1 MAKTRN
7 ELNQDQLDHHVFA
20 DVSTRL
26 LSTDEVARL
35 LVVPV
40 TTLYTWRYKGTG
52 PKAYKVGKH
61 LRYRLG
67 DVLEWLED
75 NALG

>member
-7 ELNQDQLDHHVFA
+7 ELNQDRIGLDSSF
-20 DVSTRL
+20 DLSTRL

-35 LVVPV
+35 LVVSV

-52 PKAYKVGKH
+52 PRAYRVGKH
-61 LRYRLG
+61 LRYRLS
-67 DVLEWLED
+67 DVMEWLETM
-75 NALG
+75 AE

>member
-7 ELNQDQLDHHVFA
+7 ELNQDRIRLDVSF

-26 LSTDEVARL
+26 LSTDEVSRF

-40 TTLYTWRYKGTG
+40 TTLYAWRYKGTG
-52 PKAYKVGKH
+52 PKALRVGKH
-61 LRYRLG
+61 LRYRME
-67 DVLEWLED
+67 DVLDWLKTQES
-75 NALG
+75 